1 MHVKGKPVWLVLL
14 FCFLSNFVLAQE
26 ITITEGPGEI
36 ALNEAFT
43 ITITIKNE
51 RLSDYDGFPEIPGF
65 SKRGTSSSSSTNI
78 VNGQISSTQSITQ
91 NYLASKEGTFVLEPF
106 TMTVNGRQVSSPGK
120 TIKVGPPRQQNNNA
134 YDPFSRDPFEDFF
147 GRRSAPQEFVD
158 VEADAFL
165 ALSTNKD
172 EVYIG
177 EGVTATL
184 AFYVSKT
191 NRAQLQF
198 YELGTQLAEIL
209 KKIRPAN
216 SWEENFEIESINV
229 VPVTIDGK
237 PYDQYKIYQA
247 TFYPLNLE
255 PIKFPS
261 VGLKLIKYQVARN
274 PSFFGRNRKEDY
286 KTFYTK
292 SKTIKVK
299 DLPPHPLKN
308 QIAVGNYT
316 LSEQIDQKEINTGQG
331 FNYNMMIRGEGNIS
345 AINKPVVPINN
356 DIEIYDPNVSMNIK
370 RSNGRVTGEKVFK
383 YYAIPKEPGEYA
395 LDDYFSWIFFN
406 PQKEKY
412 DTLRSAI
419 SLNVSGESMK
429 NEYISANRQS
439 KSFFDGF
446 DSANNRLSSRA
457 SIETTKIIAN
467 ILIVAMMGFTAYVIF
482 KK

>member
-1 MHVKGKPVWLVLL
+1 MYVKRNPFFLL
-14 FCFLSNFVLAQE
+14 FIFVLMSHVLVAQE
-26 ITITEGPGEI
+26 ITITEGSGEI
-36 ALNEAFT
+36 SLNEAFT

-51 RLSDYDGFPEIPGF
+51 RLSEYDGFPEISGL

-91 NYLASKEGTFVLEPF
+91 NYVASQEGTYVLKPF
-106 TMTVNGRQVSSPGK
+106 TMTVNGKQVSSSGK
-120 TIKVGPPRQQNNNA
+120 TIKVGPARQHNNNA
-134 YDPFSRDPFEDFF
+134 YDPFGRDPFDDLF

-158 VEADAFL
+158 VEADAFF
-165 ALSTNKD
+165 ALSTSKD

-198 YELGTQLAEIL
+198 YELGSQLAEIL
-209 KKIRPAN
+209 KKIKPAN
-216 SWEENFEIESINV
+216 SWEENFAIESINV

-261 VGLKLIKYQVARN
+261 VGLKLIQYQVARN

-292 SKTIKVK
+292 AKTIKVK
-299 DLPPHPLKN
+299 DLPSHPLKN
-308 QIAVGNYT
+308 QIAVGDYS
-316 LSEQIDQKEINTGQG
+316 LSEQIDQKEVNTGQG
-331 FNYNMMIRGEGNIS
+331 FNYNMTIQGEGNIS
-345 AINKPVVPINN
+345 AINKPVVPNDS

-370 RSNGRVTGEKVFK
+370 RSNSRVTGEKVFR
-383 YYAIPKEPGEYA
+383 YYAIPKEPENYA
-395 LDDYFSWIFFN
+395 LGDYFSWIFFN
-406 PQKEKY
+406 PRTEKY

-419 SLNVSGESMK
+419 SLQVTGESMK
-429 NEYISANRQS
+429 NEYISANR
-439 KSFFDGF
+439 KTTSFFDGF
-446 DSANNRLSSRA
+446 ESKSNRLSSRA
-457 SIETTKIIAN
+457 AIETTKIIAN
-467 ILIVAMMGFTAYVIF
+467 ILIVAMVGLTGYVIF